1 MRVIFTCGG
10 TGGHINPAIAVA
22 KLLQSRQ
29 PDCEILFI
37 GAVGGMEE
45 TLVRREGFRL
55 ETLKIS
61 NFQRRL
67 TPAAI
72 GHNVKTAANIAGAMR
87 RVKKILRKFQPDV
100 IVGTGGYASFPALKQ
115 GAKLHIPTAV
125 HESNAVPG
133 LTTRMVADRVDRIM
147 VCFEESKACYANAD
161 RVRVVGM
168 PVREEFIYRKR
179 RDARQA
185 LGLDERP
192 LVVSCWGSLGAREM
206 NKKIA
211 EFFKLESVRRPV
223 AAYPCHRVLWLA
235 LDAGIC
241 PAAGRR
247 SDAASEYRHARVYL
261 QYARADGSGGCYHLP
276 GRLVHFER
284 GGGGGYAVHHCA
296 VAQRDGQS
304 PGEKRPHFG
313 KAGRGRGP
321 AGARLR
327 RQDAL

>member
-1 MRVIFTCGG
+1 MSS
-10 TGGHINPAIAVA
+10 A
-22 KLLQSRQ
+22 KSVSDTHLDVYKRQLQSRQ

-45 TLVRREGFRL
+45 TLVRREGFCL

-87 RVKKILRKFQPDV
+87 RVQKIMRKFRPAV

-168 PVREEFIYRKR
+168 PDVYKR
-179 RDARQA
+179 QVPWQLR
-185 LGLDERP
+185 
-192 LVVSCWGSLGAREM
+192 
-206 NKKIA
+206 
-211 EFFKLESVRRPV
+211 
-223 AAYPCHRVLWLA
+223 
-235 LDAGIC
+235 
-241 PAAGRR
+241 
-247 SDAASEYRHARVYL
+247 AASMIC
-261 QYARADGSGGCYHLP
+261 S
-276 GRLVHFER
+276 
-284 GGGGGYAVHHCA
+284 
-296 VAQRDGQS
+296 VAPTLG
-304 PGEKRPHFG
+304 
-313 KAGRGRGP
+313 
-321 AGARLR
+321 
-327 RQDAL
+327 

>member
-45 TLVRREGFRL
+45 TLVRREGFCL

-87 RVKKILRKFQPDV
+87 RVKKILRKFRPDV

-133 LTTRMVADRVDRIM
+133 LTTRMVADQVDRIM

-161 RVRVVGM
+161 RVRVVG
-168 PVREEFIYRKR
+168 
-179 RDARQA
+179 AT
-185 LGLDERP
+185 
-192 LVVSCWGSLGAREM
+192 
-206 NKKIA
+206 
-211 EFFKLESVRRPV
+211 
-223 AAYPCHRVLWLA
+223 
-235 LDAGIC
+235 
-241 PAAGRR
+241 
-247 SDAASEYRHARVYL
+247 
-261 QYARADGSGGCYHLP
+261 P
-276 GRLVHFER
+276 GRPW
-284 GGGGGYAVHHCA
+284 GWMNGPW
-296 VAQRDGQS
+296 S
-304 PGEKRPHFG
+304 S
-313 KAGRGRGP
+313 P
-321 AGARLR
+321 AGAAWVPGR
-327 RQDAL
+327 